1 MFRGPAMFDEVI
13 RKDYAKDGENER
25 IQAFVDA
32 GTAGGEVQMIGYYA
46 RFDPD
51 PESRRFFTIT
61 FPDIPWGV
69 SQGENEQDGR
79 AMALDLLRTVL
90 AEHMRRGEEIP
101 RPKSYRGARYRLI
114 SLPALEA
121 AKVELYRVFLTSG
134 MRKSELARALGIP
147 KTNVDRLF
155 ALSRK
160 SRLDQMEAAFAA
172 LGKRVE
178 IAVRDAA

>member
-1 MFRGPAMFDEVI
+1 ML
-13 RKDYAKDGENER
+13 
-25 IQAFVDA
+25 
-32 GTAGGEVQMIGYYA
+32 GYCA

-51 PESRRFFTIT
+51 LESKHFFTIT
-61 FPDIPWGV
+61 FPDLPWGV

-79 AMALDLLRTVL
+79 DMALDLLRTML
-90 AEHMRRGEEIP
+90 AEHIRRGEEIP
-101 RPKSYRGARYRLI
+101 RPKSYRGGHFRLI

-121 AKVELYRVFLTSG
+121 AKIELYRVFRASG
-134 MRKSELARALGIP
+134 MRKSDLARALGIS

-160 SRLDQMEAAFAA
+160 SRLEQIEAAFKA

-178 IAVRDAA
+178 IEIRDAA